1 MLERASFGHLVRA
14 QVGAELRT
22 RLRSVGTLVALA
34 ALLLLSFLWMPNPS
48 SGTVSIAWRTPE
60 GALQTG
66 HYTAAFVGSS
76 AAILA
81 SLFLTLIG
89 FYLVAGSVRRDRERG
104 IGAIL
109 AATPMTRASY
119 LAAKLAASSA
129 YLLAVAAVSL
139 LAGLAVFLL
148 WGEGP
153 FSWFGFLAPYLV
165 MVPPGLIFTA
175 ALALLFDVTPGLS
188 GRGGQVLF
196 FFAWAFGFLLIP
208 GAIWGNLG
216 NPTAASTGLPLFDPA
231 GLVSFDRFLRAA
243 VPQGFGGELNI
254 GLLVTDEPLSRV
266 DWQAVPV
273 SGGILLSRLC
283 SLLWLGPVFGLAV
296 LAFDRFDP
304 ARRSPRRGREAPAR
318 ATPLPGAAVVATSAP
333 ARSFRSLPPVATRP
347 GWGRALVAEAL
358 LLRAESPRLFWL
370 VAAAAL
376 AAGIPGVAGKVPSA
390 IFLLLLAPLIA
401 EAASRERA
409 AGAEALVFSQPSVP
423 RSRTL
428 WKAAAVAAFV
438 LVLGLPGL
446 VGAALTSPA
455 AALGWLLGLLFVA
468 TAAAGLASLSRG
480 GKLFLGLYTALWYV
494 ALNGAPFADFV
505 GRLGPQPSLATP
517 AVFAS
522 LGLGLVALAALV
534 ESRRA
539 ALG

>member
-1 MLERASFGHLVRA
+1 MLERASFGRLVRA
-14 QVGAELRT
+14 QVGAELST

-34 ALLLLSFLWMPNPS
+34 ALLVLSFLWMPNPS

-66 HYTAAFVGSS
+66 QYTAAFVGSS

-81 SLFLTLIG
+81 SLYLTLIG

-119 LAAKLAASSA
+119 LAAKLAASSV
-129 YLLAVAAVSL
+129 YLLAVAGVSL
-139 LAGLAVFLL
+139 IGGLAVFLL

-153 FSWFGFLAPYLV
+153 FSLVGFLSPYLV

-175 ALALLFDVTPGLS
+175 AVALLFDVTPGLS

-196 FFAWAFGFLLIP
+196 FFAWAFGFLLVP
-208 GAIWGNLG
+208 AAIWGELG
-216 NPTAASTGLPLFDPA
+216 STSAVPTGVPLYDPV
-231 GLVSFDRFLRAA
+231 GVVSIERFLRTAL
-243 VPQGFGGELNI
+243 PQGFGGELNI

-266 DWQAVPV
+266 DWQAVPLD
-273 SGGILLSRLC
+273 GEILLSRLV
-283 SLLWLGPVFGLAV
+283 SLLWLLPVFGLAV

-304 ARRSPRRGREAPAR
+304 ARRSLRRQKKAPALPEP
-318 ATPLPGAAVVATSAP
+318 APGAVAAAP
-333 ARSFRSLPPVATRP
+333 TAARSFKSLPRVTTRP
-347 GWGRALVAEAL
+347 GWARALAAETL
-358 LLRAESPRLFWL
+358 LLRAESPRLFWP
-370 VAAAAL
+370 VAAAAFAAAIPG
-376 AAGIPGVAGKVPSA
+376 AAGRVPSA

-401 EAASRERA
+401 EAASRERS

-423 RSRTL
+423 RSRAL
-428 WKAAAVAAFV
+428 WKAASVAVFV

-446 VGAALTSPA
+446 IGAALGSPA
-455 AALGWLLGLLFVA
+455 SALGWLLGLSFVA
-468 TAAAGLASLSRG
+468 TAAVGLGSLSRG
-480 GKLFLGLYTALWYV
+480 GKLFLGLYTALWYL
-494 ALNGAPFADFV
+494 ALNAAPFADFV
-505 GRLGPQPSLATP
+505 GRLGPEPSLATP
-517 AVFAS
+517 AAFAL

-534 ESRRA
+534 EGRQRVR
-539 ALG
+539 G